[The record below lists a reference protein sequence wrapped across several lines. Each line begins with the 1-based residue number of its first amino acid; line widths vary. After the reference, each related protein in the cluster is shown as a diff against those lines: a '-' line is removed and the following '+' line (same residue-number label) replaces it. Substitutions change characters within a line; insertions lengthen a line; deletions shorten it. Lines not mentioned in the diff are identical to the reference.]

1 MNHENLIKFQLLL
14 WSEESSLLLRSADT
28 PYKTPSASNNSVYS
42 LSNSPEM
49 VQLGRNGLVARYRR
63 ILGWMDRTMAPRAAP
78 LPLILEGIK
87 FIVAMGSLIFVL
99 QLEDRVSTLL

>member
-63 ILGWMDRTMAPRAAP
+63 IFGLD
-78 LPLILEGIK
+78 
-87 FIVAMGSLIFVL
+87 GSDYGAKGGTITTHTRRHKVHSGDGKLDI
-99 QLEDRVSTLL
+99 RPAIGR